1 MDELTFRKK
10 NKKIRVT
17 GTLKGYLCALAIIGI
32 FFSAVFY
39 NHGISSYGFFVV
51 FFIKLHVTVGVHF
64 ELSK

>member
-1 MDELTFRKK
+1 MVDP
-10 NKKIRVT
+10 
-17 GTLKGYLCALAIIGI
+17 LKGCLCALAIIGI
-32 FFSAVFY
+32 FFLVPFFY